1 MSKKMSAGRRKAG
14 GLSLGVAVALV
25 ASAGMAGAADAPRKR
40 QKVLAPAPVAVEAPA
55 ETKVV
60 DFAFGLRAAS
70 DYNFRGISQSDR
82 GFSPQGYGELQF
94 FDNFLYAGVAGY
106 GVDLPT
112 KPLMELDLTAGIR
125 PKFGPFTF
133 DFGVI
138 GYVYPDE
145 TQFFDPFTG
154 GVLTPRDTDFLEVAG
169 KVSYTWQDS
178 LTLGAGIFHTGD
190 FLGSGADATYF
201 NATAKYVIPESILP
215 AGFAISGEIGRYELG
230 RVDAYLGGF
239 ELIDYTYW
247 NAGVSYTWDKFT
259 LDLRYHDTDLNK
271 SECFINTTDPKGVF
285 SGSGRSKWCSEA
297 FIATLSVDLVASQL
311 GIFDSK

>member
-1 MSKKMSAGRRKAG
+1 MSNFMRARRRRAC
-14 GLSLGVAVALV
+14 GLSFGAAVALV
-25 ASAGMAGAADAPRKR
+25 ASAGIAAAADAPRTKR
-40 QKVLAPAPVAVEAPA
+40 KVAAPVVVEAPA
-55 ETKVV
+55 EESKLV

-125 PKFGPFTF
+125 PKLGPLTF

-169 KVSYTWQDS
+169 KVSYTWMES
-178 LTLGAGIFHTGD
+178 LALGAGVFHTQD
-190 FLGSGADATYF
+190 FLGSGAEATYF
-201 NATAKYVIPESILP
+201 NATAKYTIPDTILP

-271 SECFINTTDPKGVF
+271 EECFINTTDPKGVF
-285 SGSGRSKWCSEA
+285 TGSGRSRWCSEA
-297 FIATLSVDLVASQL
+297 FVATLSVDLVASQL
-311 GIFDSK
+311 GIFAPSR

>member
-1 MSKKMSAGRRKAG
+1 MSKKMSAGRGKAG
-14 GLSLGVAVALV
+14 RLSLGAAVALV
-25 ASAGMAGAADAPRKR
+25 ASAGMAVAADAPRTKR
-40 QKVLAPAPVAVEAPA
+40 KMMPPPPVVEAPV
-55 ETKVV
+55 ETKLV

-82 GFSPQGYGELQF
+82 GFSPQGYGELQL
-94 FDNFLYAGVAGY
+94 FDNFVYAGVAGY

-125 PKFGPFTF
+125 PKLGPLTF

-145 TQFFDPFTG
+145 TQFIVDD
-154 GVLTPRDTDFLEVAG
+154 VILTPRDTDFLEVAG
-169 KVSYTWQDS
+169 KVSYTYMDS
-178 LTLGAGIFHTGD
+178 LTLGAGVFHTGD
-190 FLGSGADATYF
+190 FLGSGANATYF
-201 NATAKYVIPESILP
+201 NATAKYVIPDTILP

-247 NAGVSYTWDKFT
+247 NAGVSYTWNNFT
-259 LDLRYHDTDLNK
+259 LDLRYHDTDLSK
-271 SECFINTTDPKGVF
+271 EECFINTTDPKGVF
-285 SGSGRSKWCSEA
+285 TGSGRSRWCSEA
-297 FIATLSVDLVASQL
+297 FVASLSVDLVASQL
-311 GIFDSK
+311 GIFAPAR